1 MRFNLVSVLILQRK
15 KNTKTLTKKEKNVL
29 IRIKRSYKGLKEHN
43 SNGL

>member
-29 IRIKRSYKGLKEHN
+29 IRKRSYKGLKEHN